1 MNMDDFDKETWYL
14 HRKLFHRFVKYA
26 KYFRQATEVL
36 PAYEKAHLDE
46 QDELVKKQRAKKENK
61 VTDLHVVSLLT
72 SSSDEV
78 SADEQEEKDEP
89 KVSDG
94 DVHM

>member
-1 MNMDDFDKETWYL
+1 MNMDNFDKEIWYL
-14 HRKLFHRFVKYA
+14 HRKLFHRYVKYA

-36 PAYEKAHLDE
+36 PAYQCALQNENVR
-46 QDELVKKQRAKKENK
+46 LVKKQRTNENQVK
-61 VTDLHVVSLLT
+61 DTHIISLLT
-72 SSSDEV
+72 SSSEEV
-78 SADEQEEKDEP
+78 SEDEQEEEEEP

>member
-1 MNMDDFDKETWYL
+1 MYTQAWAFAVGVRLCLGKVPFMNMDDFDKETWYL

-46 QDELVKKQRAKKENK
+46 QDELVKK
-61 VTDLHVVSLLT
+61 
-72 SSSDEV
+72 
-78 SADEQEEKDEP
+78 
-89 KVSDG
+89 
-94 DVHM
+94 